1 MAVRIFDS
9 HTHLNDE
16 AFINDVPKYLAQAK
30 ALDVVRMAIV
40 GSNTQ
45 LNADAIKLAETYPEL
60 VAIVGWHP
68 EDSKNYD
75 AAAEKLLIEQLQH
88 PKVVALG
95 EIGLDYHW
103 DTSPRETQRRIFAR
117 QVAIAKDMQLPISV
131 HNRDAFAD
139 TYKILKAADIRDT
152 GGVMHSFNGD
162 PEWLKRFL
170 DLGMHISYSG
180 VASFKHTDDVHEA
193 VKQTP
198 AESLLV
204 ETDAPYLT
212 PEPYRGKQNEPGF
225 TRYVVEAVAKL
236 RETTPDEIAA
246 QTYQNAEDLFKIE
259 ED

>member
-1 MAVRIFDS
+1 MRIFDS
-9 HTHLNDE
+9 HTHLNSE
-16 AFINDVPKYLAQAK
+16 EFIQEVPRYLQQA
-30 ALDVVRMAIV
+30 ADLDVTRMAIV

-45 LNADAIKLAETYPEL
+45 LNADAIKLAETYPQL
-60 VAIVGWHP
+60 VALVGWHP
-68 EDSKNYD
+68 EDAKNYD
-75 AAAEKLLIEQLQH
+75 QAAVKLLIEQVQH

-103 DTSPRETQRRIFAR
+103 DTSPQDVQRQVFAR
-117 QVAIAKDMQLPISV
+117 QVAIAKEMQLPISV
-131 HNRDAFAD
+131 HNRDAFED

-180 VASFKHTDDVHEA
+180 VASFKNAREVHES

-198 AESLLV
+198 LTQMLV

-212 PEPYRGKQNEPGF
+212 PEPYRGKQNEPGY
-225 TRYVVEAVAKL
+225 TRYVVEAIAKL
-236 RETTPDEIAA
+236 RETTPEIIAA
-246 QTYQNAEDLFKIE
+246 QTYQNAEEFFKIE
-259 ED
+259 KD

>member
-1 MAVRIFDS
+1 MRIFDS
-9 HTHLNDE
+9 HTHLNSE
-16 AFINDVPKYLAQAK
+16 EFIENVPQYLAQARD
-30 ALDVVRMAIV
+30 LDVVRMAIV

-45 LNADAIKLAETYPEL
+45 LNADAIKLAQTYPEL

-68 EDSKNYD
+68 EDSKNYTT
-75 AAAEKLLIEQLQH
+75 ATETVLIDQLQL
-88 PKVVALG
+88 PEVVALG

-103 DTSPRETQRRIFAR
+103 DTSPQDVQRKIFAR
-117 QVAIAKDMQLPISV
+117 QVAIAKDMGLPISV
-131 HNRDAFAD
+131 HNRDAFED

-180 VASFKHTDDVHEA
+180 VASFKHADEVHES

-198 AESLLV
+198 LESLMV

-212 PEPYRGKQNEPGF
+212 PEPYRGKQNEPGY

-236 RETTPDEIAA
+236 RETTPEAIAA

>member
-1 MAVRIFDS
+1 MRIFDS
-9 HTHLNDE
+9 HTHLNSE
-16 AFINDVPKYLAQAK
+16 EFIQDVPRYLQQAK
-30 ALDVVRMAIV
+30 DLGVVRMAIV

-68 EDSKNYD
+68 EDSKNYTKET
-75 AAAEKLLIEQLQH
+75 EKVLIEQLQK

-103 DTSPRETQRRIFAR
+103 DTSPQETQRKVFAR
-117 QVAIAKDMQLPISV
+117 QVAIAKDMGLPISV
-131 HNRDAFAD
+131 HNRDAFED

-180 VASFKHTDDVHEA
+180 VASFKHADEVHDS
-193 VKQTP
+193 VKLTP
-198 AESLLV
+198 LDKMLV

-212 PEPYRGKQNEPGF
+212 PEPYRGKQNEPAY
-225 TRYVVEAVAKL
+225 TRYVVEAIAKL
-236 RETTPDEIAA
+236 RETTPEAIAS
-246 QTYQNAEDLFKIE
+246 QTYQNAEEFFKIE

>member
-1 MAVRIFDS
+1 MRIFDS
-9 HTHLNDE
+9 HTHLNSE
-16 AFINDVPKYLAQAK
+16 EFIQAVPRFLKQARD
-30 ALDVVRMAIV
+30 LDVVRMAIV

-68 EDSKNYD
+68 EDSKNYTKET
-75 AAAEKLLIEQLQH
+75 EKVLVEQLQR

-103 DTSPRETQRRIFAR
+103 DTSPQDTQRRVFAR
-117 QVAIAKDMQLPISV
+117 QVAIAKEMGMPISV
-131 HNRDAFAD
+131 HNRDAFED

-180 VASFKHTDDVHEA
+180 VASFKNAHEVHDSVRA
-193 VKQTP
+193 TP
-198 AESLLV
+198 LDRLLV

-212 PEPYRGKQNEPGF
+212 PEPYRGKQNQPAY

-236 RETTPDEIAA
+236 RGTTPEAIAT

-259 ED
+259 EN

>member
-1 MAVRIFDS
+1 MRIFDS
-9 HTHLNDE
+9 HTHLNSE
-16 AFINDVPKYLAQAK
+16 EFIQAVPRFLKQARD
-30 ALDVVRMAIV
+30 LDVVRMAIV

-68 EDSKNYD
+68 EDSKNYTKET
-75 AAAEKLLIEQLQH
+75 EKVLVEQLQR

-103 DTSPRETQRRIFAR
+103 DTSPQDTQRRVFAR
-117 QVAIAKDMQLPISV
+117 QVAIAKEMGMPISV
-131 HNRDAFAD
+131 HNRDAFED
-139 TYKILKAADIRDT
+139 TYKILEAADIRDT

-180 VASFKHTDDVHEA
+180 VASFKNAHEVHDSVRA
-193 VKQTP
+193 TP
-198 AESLLV
+198 LDRLLV

-212 PEPYRGKQNEPGF
+212 PEPYRGKQNQPAY

-236 RETTPDEIAA
+236 RGTTPEAIAT

-259 ED
+259 EN

>member
-1 MAVRIFDS
+1 MRIFDS
-9 HTHLNDE
+9 HTHLNSE
-16 AFINDVPKYLAQAK
+16 EFIQEVPRYLQQA
-30 ALDVVRMAIV
+30 ADLDVTRMAIV

-45 LNADAIKLAETYPEL
+45 LNADAIKLAETYPQL

-68 EDSKNYD
+68 EDAKNYD
-75 AAAEKLLIEQLQH
+75 QATEKLLIEQVQH

-103 DTSPRETQRRIFAR
+103 DTSPQDVQRQVFAR
-117 QVAIAKDMQLPISV
+117 QVAIAKEMQLPISV
-131 HNRDAFAD
+131 HNRDAFED

-180 VASFKHTDDVHEA
+180 VASFKNAREVHES

-198 AESLLV
+198 LTQMLV

-212 PEPYRGKQNEPGF
+212 PEPYRGKQNEPGY
-225 TRYVVEAVAKL
+225 TRYVVEAIAKL
-236 RETTPDEIAA
+236 RETTPEIIAA
-246 QTYQNAEDLFKIE
+246 QTYQNAEEFFKIE
-259 ED
+259 KD

>member
-1 MAVRIFDS
+1 MRIFDS
-9 HTHLNDE
+9 HTHLNSE
-16 AFINDVPKYLAQAK
+16 EFIQEVPRYLQQA
-30 ALDVVRMAIV
+30 ADLDVTRMAIV

-45 LNADAIKLAETYPEL
+45 LNADAIKLAETYPQL

-68 EDSKNYD
+68 EDAKNYD
-75 AAAEKLLIEQLQH
+75 QAAEKLLIEQLQH
-88 PKVVALG
+88 TKVVALG

-103 DTSPRETQRRIFAR
+103 DTSPQDVQRQVFAR
-117 QVAIAKDMQLPISV
+117 QVAIAKEMQLPISV
-131 HNRDAFAD
+131 HNRDAFED

-180 VASFKHTDDVHEA
+180 VASFKNAREVHES

-198 AESLLV
+198 LTQMLV

-212 PEPYRGKQNEPGF
+212 PEPYRGKQNEPGY
-225 TRYVVEAVAKL
+225 TRYVVEAIAKL
-236 RETTPDEIAA
+236 RETTPEIIAA
-246 QTYQNAEDLFKIE
+246 QTYQNAEEFFKIE
-259 ED
+259 KD

>member
-1 MAVRIFDS
+1 MRIFDS
-9 HTHLNDE
+9 HTHLNSE
-16 AFINDVPKYLAQAK
+16 EFIQAVPRFLEQARD
-30 ALDVVRMAIV
+30 LDVVRMAIV

-68 EDSKNYD
+68 EDSKNYTKET
-75 AAAEKLLIEQLQH
+75 EKVLVEQLQR

-103 DTSPRETQRRIFAR
+103 DTSPQDTQRRVFAR
-117 QVAIAKDMQLPISV
+117 QVAIAKEMGIPISV
-131 HNRDAFAD
+131 HNRDAFED

-180 VASFKHTDDVHEA
+180 VASFKNAHEVHDSVRA
-193 VKQTP
+193 TP
-198 AESLLV
+198 LDRLLV

-212 PEPYRGKQNEPGF
+212 PEPYRGKQNQPAY

-236 RETTPDEIAA
+236 RGTTPDAIAT

-259 ED
+259 EN

>member
-1 MAVRIFDS
+1 MRIFDS
-9 HTHLNDE
+9 HTHLNSE
-16 AFINDVPKYLAQAK
+16 EFINDVPKYLAQAK
-30 ALDVVRMAIV
+30 ALSVERMAIV

-45 LNADAIKLAETYPEL
+45 LNADAIKLAQQYPEL

-68 EDSKNYD
+68 EDSKNYTK
-75 AAAEKLLIEQLQH
+75 ATEQVLIAQLQL
-88 PKVVALG
+88 PEVVALG

-103 DTSPRETQRRIFAR
+103 DTSPREVQCKIFAR
-117 QVAIAKDMQLPISV
+117 QVAIAKEMQVPISV
-131 HNRDAFAD
+131 HNRDAFED
-139 TYKILKAADIRDT
+139 TYKILKAADIRDI

-180 VASFKHTDDVHEA
+180 VASFKHADDVHES

-212 PEPYRGKQNEPGF
+212 PEPYRGKQNEPAF

-236 RETTPDEIAA
+236 RETTPAAIAA
-246 QTYQNAEDLFKIE
+246 QTYQNAEELFKIE

>member
-1 MAVRIFDS
+1 MRIFDS
-9 HTHLNDE
+9 HTHLNSE
-16 AFINDVPKYLAQAK
+16 EFIQEVPRYLQQA
-30 ALDVVRMAIV
+30 ADLDVTRMAIV

-45 LNADAIKLAETYPEL
+45 LNADAIKLAETYPQL

-68 EDSKNYD
+68 EDAKNYD
-75 AAAEKLLIEQLQH
+75 QAAEKLLIEQVQH

-103 DTSPRETQRRIFAR
+103 DTSPQDVQRQVFAR
-117 QVAIAKDMQLPISV
+117 QVAIAKEMQLQISV
-131 HNRDAFAD
+131 HNRDAFED

-180 VASFKHTDDVHEA
+180 VASFKNAREVHES

-198 AESLLV
+198 LTQMLV

-212 PEPYRGKQNEPGF
+212 PEPYRGKQNEPGY
-225 TRYVVEAVAKL
+225 TWYVVEAIAKL
-236 RETTPDEIAA
+236 RETTPEIIAA
-246 QTYQNAEDLFKIE
+246 QTYQNAEEFFKIE
-259 ED
+259 KD

>member
-1 MAVRIFDS
+1 MRIFDS
-9 HTHLNDE
+9 HTHLNSE
-16 AFINDVPKYLAQAK
+16 EFIQEVPRYLQQA
-30 ALDVVRMAIV
+30 ADLGVTRMAIV

-45 LNADAIKLAETYPEL
+45 LNADAIKLAETYPQL

-68 EDSKNYD
+68 EDAKNYD
-75 AAAEKLLIEQLQH
+75 QAAEKLLIGQLQH

-103 DTSPRETQRRIFAR
+103 DTSPQDVQRQVFAR
-117 QVAIAKDMQLPISV
+117 QVAIAKEMQLPISV
-131 HNRDAFAD
+131 HNRDAFED

-180 VASFKHTDDVHEA
+180 VASFKNAREVHES

-198 AESLLV
+198 LTQMLV

-212 PEPYRGKQNEPGF
+212 PEPYRGKQNEPGY
-225 TRYVVEAVAKL
+225 TRYVVEAIAKL
-236 RETTPDEIAA
+236 RETTPEIIAA
-246 QTYQNAEDLFKIE
+246 QTYQNAEEFFKIE
-259 ED
+259 KD